1 MRARRDG
8 VRRPWWRSTPM
19 LVVWLAAIAGLVALG
34 VRHWQAGRVTL
45 TFVHATGAVP
55 PLELTVFADR
65 LTFTGPSPPAA
76 LGQRQVEGASATLA
90 GDLVPERAVV
100 RYRGDGVG
108 AGIVF
113 VTLGDDIAPI
123 ELGPARTIRG
133 SVVEPLGFWAFGW
146 RPAGTRAVGGAE
158 IIAMAGGEQGIEIA
172 RTVAD
177 ENGDFVL
184 PGIAAA
190 VDALSLRVRAPG
202 FELGHVDVST
212 HRPRTSADPDIVV
225 APVRRTKPVRGR
237 VLGPDDVDL
246 EGLWVLARGLPG
258 VQVRPDADG
267 TFELDH
273 VPPRAQLRLLVH
285 GLGPFFA
292 CADVRAAIS
301 IPCSPPAIAMIS
313 APPTALVPAG
323 RQPNAQ
329 KPSGSTTEP
338 RIVRAGPSSIGAMS
352 SPSVTNTMPA
362 PTPSPRY
369 RTTARSGTRS
379 PASVA
384 LAPSTCRC
392 PSAAGGEGPV
402 NVRRSAKTVSS
413 SGGTAPVACT
423 NVNVTRP
430 ACQCRTPSATR
441 PAIAASHTTSIG
453 VERHHGRRT
462 PSRRARMR

>member
-1 MRARRDG
+1 
-8 VRRPWWRSTPM
+8 M

-292 CADVRAAIS
+292 CADVRAEPGSVPELRI
-301 IPCSPPAIAMIS
+301 
-313 APPTALVPAG
+313 VPAG
-323 RQPNAQ
+323 LVRGRVVDHETGEPIAGALVYAKNTATVRTDVHGHFELPHIEPGRVEVITQVETRTKKRRRQVRFGRADVD
-329 KPSGSTTEP
+329 
-338 RIVRAGPSSIGAMS
+338 VRAGAEQ
-352 SPSVTNTMPA
+352 A
-362 PTPSPRY
+362 
-369 RTTARSGTRS
+369 
-379 PASVA
+379 
-384 LAPSTCRC
+384 
-392 PSAAGGEGPV
+392 
-402 NVRRSAKTVSS
+402 
-413 SGGTAPVACT
+413 
-423 NVNVTRP
+423 
-430 ACQCRTPSATR
+430 
-441 PAIAASHTTSIG
+441 G
-453 VERHHGRRT
+453 VEIQVH
-462 PSRRARMR
+462 